1 MFEKRRKIAIMGGSF
16 NPVHIGH
23 LMLCNYIRQEC
34 GFDAV
39 WLVLSPLNPLKQNP
53 EELLSDSVRLEMLS
67 LACGGV
73 DFVETCDVEL
83 SMPKPSYTISTL
95 RELAK
100 RYPDTDF
107 CLIIGADNWN
117 IFTKWKCYDEIIR
130 DFGVVVYPRPGYAI
144 DKSENYPNVRFSDA
158 PTFEISSTFVRNLI
172 KNGGDPAFFVPDSVR
187 RFIFENNLYK

>member
-73 DFVETCDVEL
+73 DFVEVCDVEL

>member
-73 DFVETCDVEL
+73 DFVEACDVEL

-187 RFIFENNLYK
+187 RFILENNLYK

>member
-73 DFVETCDVEL
+73 DFVEASDVEL

-158 PTFEISSTFVRNLI
+158 PSFEISSTFVRNLI

-187 RFIFENNLYK
+187 RFILENNLYK